1 MKKLG
6 LMMSALV
13 FVAGCGKA
21 DNGSPAAGPAC
32 ASGVT
37 CPVTVT
43 AEQAP
48 TYFKQYQYQTVGTCA
63 DKTLRFTWLALSDRI
78 VIAKT
83 ADGNDIVAEV
93 NIYLDP
99 AGTYTGEYQ
108 ENTQKRIEEGFYQT
122 IESKNKRDLTGNWS
136 TVGTQLVI
144 DNLGNA
150 DAVTV
155 RNWPGIKIDKSVTDL
170 NPLLVG
176 KKLVFVNFRSIISK
190 DGKTA
195 DQYCSEA
202 H

>member
-63 DKTLRFTWLALSDRI
+63 DKTLRFTWLAL
-78 VIAKT
+78 
-83 ADGNDIVAEV
+83 
-93 NIYLDP
+93 
-99 AGTYTGEYQ
+99 
-108 ENTQKRIEEGFYQT
+108 TQKRIEEGFYQT